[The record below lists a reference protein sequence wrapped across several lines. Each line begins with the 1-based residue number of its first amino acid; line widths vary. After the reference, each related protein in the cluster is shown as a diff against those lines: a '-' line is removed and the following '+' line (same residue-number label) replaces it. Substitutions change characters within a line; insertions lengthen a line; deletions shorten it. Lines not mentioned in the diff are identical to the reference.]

1 MLTKELGRIPVLVIG
16 YNRADFLS
24 RTLEAIWLARPS
36 NLYIVIDGPKA
47 GSSVDKGSVA
57 SCQKVVNEFFSTHK
71 LNGKTHFRKENVGSA
86 VNVLTGI
93 MWFFNHEKF
102 GAIIEDDCI
111 IESTFFDYLSDH
123 KYLLNQHK
131 IKIISGFRPNLELKP
146 NDSLALTRS
155 PLTWGWATDL
165 SSWNILWSDV
175 LALNKQKKLINRSI
189 KHYIFNY
196 WKIGFRRSMK
206 GENDA
211 WDILLAFNM
220 LLKDYLTLV
229 PAKNLISNIGTD
241 NRSTNTFKKDHIIN
255 IKTFPYSESKLS
267 LDSALEYINSND
279 EKIFHNLN
287 SIKYYHSISPY
298 IKNFINCFRK
308 ARKNSDLLARID
320 VNRIK

>member
-1 MLTKELGRIPVLVIG
+1 MLARELNKIPVLVIG
-16 YNRADFLS
+16 YNRADFLA
-24 RTLEAIWLARPS
+24 RTLEAIWLAKPS

-47 GSSVDKGSVA
+47 GNSVDESRVFG
-57 SCQKVVNEFFSTHK
+57 CQKVVNDFFSTHK

-111 IESTFFDYLSDH
+111 IEGTFLDYLNDH
-123 KYLLNQHK
+123 KFLLNQQR

-165 SSWNILWSDV
+165 NSWNILWSDI
-175 LALNKQKKLINRSI
+175 LELNKQKKVINRGI

-220 LLKDYLTLV
+220 LLNDYLTLIQ
-229 PAKNLISNIGTD
+229 PKNLISNIGTD
-241 NRSTNTFKKDHIIN
+241 NRSTNTFKKDHLIN
-255 IKTFPYSESKLS
+255 IKTFPYSGSKLS
-267 LDSALEYINSND
+267 LENALEYIDSND
-279 EKIFHNLN
+279 EKIFHKLN
-287 SIKYYHSISPY
+287 SIKYYHLISPY
-298 IKNFINCFRK
+298 VKNFINRFRT
-308 ARKNSDLLARID
+308 ARTNNDLLVRID
-320 VNRIK
+320 VNRIN